1 MPASE
6 YDDPAFLDRLRR
18 GESRA
23 YNQLVRRYH
32 GSLVGVA
39 TTVIGSRAQAEE
51 VVQDTWLAVLGAI
64 GNFEGRSSLS
74 TWLFSIV
81 MNRARTRIVR
91 EGRMVGLPAGLDGSA
106 GDERAVPLSAF
117 DAGGHWG
124 DMPRLWDE
132 LDPERVIAGRQL
144 WEHVLAGLENLPA
157 GQKAVLVLRDME
169 GQSADEACVL
179 LGISAENQRVLLHRA
194 RGRIRKLI
202 DDITVPSAARIAG
215 GGRGGARAWPR
226 GAFGGAFGGAFRK
239 AFMAMGMALRG
250 GVARYTCAVLAA
262 PWRSLVSNVRAS
274 AR

>member
-6 YDDPAFLDRLRR
+6 FDDPAFLDRLRH

-32 GSLVGVA
+32 ATLVGVA

-81 MNRARTRIVR
+81 MNRARTRIAR
-91 EGRMVGLPAGLDGSA
+91 EGRMVALPAGMDGSPVE
-106 GDERAVPLSAF
+106 ERAVPLSAF

-124 DMPRLWDE
+124 EAPRLWDE
-132 LDPERVIAGRQL
+132 LDPERVIGGRQL
-144 WEHVLAGLENLPA
+144 WEHVLARLETLPA

-169 GQSADEACVL
+169 GQTADEACEL
-179 LGISAENQRVLLHRA
+179 LGISTENQRVLLHRA

-202 DDITVPSAARIAG
+202 DEITAPPAVRG
-215 GGRGGARAWPR
+215 GGAADTAAHRRAPFSAMFAAVFATMSSFGHYARA
-226 GAFGGAFGGAFRK
+226 
-239 AFMAMGMALRG
+239 ALVMLGNSRPNS
-250 GVARYTCAVLAA
+250 A
-262 PWRSLVSNVRAS
+262 RAS

>member
-6 YDDPAFLDRLRR
+6 FDDPDFLERLRR

-32 GSLVGVA
+32 ATLVGVA

-51 VVQDTWLAVLGAI
+51 VVQDTWVAVLGAI

-81 MNRARTRIVR
+81 MNRARTRISR
-91 EGRMVGLPAGLDGSA
+91 EGRLVGLPAGMDGSSA
-106 GDERAVPLSAF
+106 EERAVPLSAF
-117 DAGGHWG
+117 DAHGHWAEA
-124 DMPRLWDE
+124 PKLWDE

-144 WEHVLAGLENLPA
+144 WEHVLAGLETLPA

-169 GQSADEACVL
+169 GQSADEACEL

-202 DDITVPSAARIAG
+202 DEITAQPAPRG
-215 GGRGGARAWPR
+215 GGAVGTATRRRAPFAAMFAAVFATLSQVAHYARA
-226 GAFGGAFGGAFRK
+226 
-239 AFMAMGMALRG
+239 ALTMPGNSRRIS
-250 GVARYTCAVLAA
+250 A
-262 PWRSLVSNVRAS
+262 RAS

>member
-6 YDDPAFLDRLRR
+6 FDDPAFLDRLRR

-32 GSLVGVA
+32 GTLVGVA

-81 MNRARTRIVR
+81 MNRARTRVMR
-91 EGRMVGLPAGLDGSA
+91 EGRTVGLPAGLDGSPTE
-106 GDERAVPLSAF
+106 ERAVPLSAF
-117 DAGGHWG
+117 DSHGHWG

-144 WEHVLAGLENLPA
+144 WEHVLAGLETLPA

-169 GQSADEACVL
+169 GQSADEACTL

-202 DDITVPSAARIAG
+202 DDVTVPSRPPSPSAIPAG
-215 GGRGGARAWPR
+215 GGRAGGAARLGMAFMSVLR
-226 GAFGGAFGGAFRK
+226 GATY
-239 AFMAMGMALRG
+239 
-250 GVARYTCAVLAA
+250 YTAAVLAA
-262 PWRSLVSNVRAS
+262 PWRSRVSNAITS

>member
-6 YDDPAFLDRLRR
+6 FDDPAFLERLRH

-32 GSLVGVA
+32 ATLVGVA

-81 MNRARTRIVR
+81 MNRARTRIAR
-91 EGRMVGLPAGLDGSA
+91 EGRMVALPAGMDGSPVEA
-106 GDERAVPLSAF
+106 RAVPLSAF

-124 DMPRLWDE
+124 EAPRLWDE
-132 LDPERVIAGRQL
+132 LDPERVIGGRQL
-144 WEHVLAGLENLPA
+144 WEHVLARLETLPA

-169 GQSADEACVL
+169 GQTADEACEL
-179 LGISAENQRVLLHRA
+179 LGISTENQRVLLHRA

-202 DDITVPSAARIAG
+202 DEITAPPAVRG
-215 GGRGGARAWPR
+215 GGAADTAAHRRAPFSAMFAAVFATMSSFGHYARA
-226 GAFGGAFGGAFRK
+226 
-239 AFMAMGMALRG
+239 ALVMLGNSRPNS
-250 GVARYTCAVLAA
+250 A
-262 PWRSLVSNVRAS
+262 RAS